1 VLQSRWQ
8 ELQKLTGTFL
18 RVGRAVEAERTTDS
32 QLVLVN
38 LVFNRLSDNLFVVLN
53 NFNQITGVDF
63 PEVDALQS
71 PIR

>member
-1 VLQSRWQ
+1 
-8 ELQKLTGTFL
+8 
-18 RVGRAVEAERTTDS
+18 
-32 QLVLVN
+32 VN